1 MNIDEYFNS
10 RESTMPTTLSEM
22 VEMQCA
28 IQDMLSAIITE
39 LAMQDPIKE
48 QKMID
53 DANKY
58 REEEVLRVIARFAS
72 EGIE

>member
-28 IQDMLSAIITE
+28 IQGMLSVIITE
-39 LAMQDPIKE
+39 LAMQDPVKE

-53 DANKY
+53 DANKC
-58 REEEVLRVIARFAS
+58 REEELLRVIARFAS